1 MHIEFRTNALRGRRS
16 GTWAISLSGRWRLI
30 FEHHEETDTILIL
43 EVTDYHG

>member
-1 MHIEFRTNALRGRRS
+1 MHVEFRTNALRGRRS
-16 GTWAISLSGRWRLI
+16 RTWAISLSGRRRLI

>member
-1 MHIEFRTNALRGRRS
+1 MNVEFRTNALWGRRS

-30 FEHHEETDTILIL
+30 FEHHEEADTILIL